1 MTGSCPFL
9 SLPLVPAVLYHKTEA
24 NPVQSL
30 NESMGMEPDRGRERE
45 KDQRTRK
52 IKYQFA
58 CCVCWKDVLLSLG
71 LFVCVCVSQGKLKWM

>member
-1 MTGSCPFL
+1 MSDWVMFSL
-9 SLPLVPAVLYHKTEA
+9 SLSLFCLIPAVLYHKTEA

-30 NESMGMEPDRGRERE
+30 NESMGMEASTGEKGE

-58 CCVCWKDVLLSLG
+58 CCVCWKDVLLFSFG
-71 LFVCVCVSQGKLKWM
+71 LFVYVCVSR